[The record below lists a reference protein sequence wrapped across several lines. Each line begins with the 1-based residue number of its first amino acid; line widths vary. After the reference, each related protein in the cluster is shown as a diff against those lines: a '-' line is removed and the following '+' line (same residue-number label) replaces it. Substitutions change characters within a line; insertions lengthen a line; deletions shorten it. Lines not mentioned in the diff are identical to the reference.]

1 MVDAMVTQVEAIMLP
16 ELPAAHD
23 DFLEYIAAHPKT
35 PMDDLLSP
43 YKAYDAE
50 MRKIFAQQTNHPAA
64 SKSIVVPLFTGHE
77 QDLKIRARDLE
88 AETDKQREAFIMP
101 LKADE
106 RKKHGS
112 PAIVQTLQ
120 DFKTNFAL
128 FSESSLADLDWNN
141 VCVSG
146 SAAVTALL
154 PVPKEHAVSKK
165 ALRHYYHDILAPAS
179 DVDLFLYGLD
189 EEQAI
194 AKISQIEKQI
204 KDALLVE
211 TTTIRTKHAI
221 TIASQY
227 PTRHVQIVLRRY
239 SSLSEILLGFDVDSS
254 CAVFDGKQVYASPR
268 AIAAYTTQINTIDLT
283 RRSPSYENRL
293 SKYRQRGFEVH
304 WPELDRSRIDPTI
317 FERSFGRTEGLAR
330 LLIIEKLPKS
340 DERDAYIDQRRE
352 ERGRP
357 RANRMRQKQK
367 QIRGNIKND
376 WENEVA
382 EWVEAEDV
390 SNYHTFTVPYGPEFH
405 ARKIEKLL
413 YTKDLLLNAEWNQK
427 GREVNLHRHPAF
439 FGQFEEVMKDCCG
452 FCPVPSTM
460 EEEEVAA
467 EEGKVYIS
475 GDITFITDDPGRQ
488 TIGSF
493 NPISSDDYTE
503 QAYVGNTQ
511 ALMQAIVD
519 HDLEYVLAWAKQE
532 GNDPNTRDY
541 TGRTPLHL
549 AVMQSTSEVVKC
561 LIEHGARLVAR
572 VVDGKTAL
580 HLAAIRG
587 DAEIVSVLLR
597 KSEANEEEE
606 EAKVDARRQAY
617 QKAKERGKSD
627 DATMLNLSQ
636 QVETAAIEGSDSDV
650 EMIETNEAEDV
661 DMDATTEHSMI
672 NIKTPTSEGPDA
684 VAEENED
691 EPDVYDVNVCAWDTA
706 YSPLH
711 LAILCGH
718 VEVVKCLVQ
727 TFGADVLLPIK
738 LYNDN
743 DKSARAAILTLV
755 LASRLPLEQA
765 KDMSRT
771 LFDLGASSAQ
781 ADIGHATALQYAVG
795 DKPQLL
801 ESYID
806 ADKTGVSRA
815 INHVAVSGGN
825 WNTQISTSLMTA
837 ITSGDAASA
846 LDLLGLGGKREVTID
861 VFLKALPPRSKTL
874 HPGYDASA
882 NNKRQYERNV
892 KQPLQLA
899 IECELPALAVELLER
914 HGVEPNVLT
923 STGHEVLQ
931 HDYVRRYQ
939 RGQTMLDL
947 VQDKVQQLRDWKP
960 VELQHDPPK
969 ALSSDETYL
978 AGRQEGTYELWTARH
993 QLAAAKETYEREWK
1007 QHVEHMKAEKDKT
1020 GYEEKQAAVLDMLDG
1035 FKKLLVVLT
1044 AKGAKT
1050 FYKLHP
1056 EVDPP
1061 TEQQNNAFGSW
1072 QPPKPESFK
1081 IRYWFNLQ
1089 EMHDELV
1096 KKYLELYEA
1105 AWTSDVARL
1114 KQLCLVSWTDN
1125 KGEQQPPLKVAV
1137 TDTLQLS
1144 PFAIAVMHGDLDLAK
1159 LIMEIAEAQYVLPGS
1174 DQQRHYRLNGGDDDG
1189 ESDED
1194 ASDDETSDENE
1205 PALTSDVVDD
1215 TFTIENVGEISMQVK
1230 SHIKPLNILSGRF
1243 PAAEVLKSKADA
1255 PRTIGKRTA
1264 TGSLKHMKYA
1274 EAAHVRRSRLRTP
1287 FNLLEYAVHSNDIEL
1302 LSFLLDLG
1310 EQYTQHGKAA
1320 EAQTEE
1326 AQTSTYAVPG
1336 ALFTY
1341 AIEANNPPIIAE
1353 LAKRCAAGL
1362 PLNKFAKKSGVE
1374 LPVKPKYYQGLSV
1387 GGRKRRDWAARGRET
1402 TNYEPVEDEKPP
1414 MLVAANAQA
1423 LDSVEWFLSDAPL
1436 RCYKEFA
1443 NAHGATDERLQR
1455 LSEAKGGFEGAMKKF
1470 LNTRNHLAIHGCIL
1484 GKPTKDSLEVLKYL
1498 IEVIPDALDSK
1509 SIDGSTPL
1517 LLAFAYYRYDA
1528 AKILLQAGADQ
1539 TARDKLGRNLIHRAV
1554 HSMDLEKE
1562 EHLPKI
1568 RKMLDLID
1576 PRLLPSMFD
1585 ERCSVHPGSLTP
1597 LALWLQNYS
1606 TRSWDVKILETLL
1619 EYSKGAD
1626 LDQINGSGDTPLHHM
1641 VRKDMTDFAR
1651 IVIAKQPGLVYRENA
1666 TGRTPYEMAQDAE
1679 LASNCEGPPQLHYR
1693 QTGYHP
1699 YVGSQHYQSITAVA
1713 PNWFAPTVQ
1722 QQKREEKSEGGIWE
1736 LVRNAKTMLDERGEG
1751 RRRLVSLNEANEVAK
1766 RLGERQGAEVRV
1778 QKEADGDEDEEEK
1791 AEPNDEVGYWS
1802 AWAKREFDF

>member
-1 MVDAMVTQVEAIMLP
+1 MATQGEAIMLP
-16 ELPAAHD
+16 DLPAAHG
-23 DFLEYIAAHPKT
+23 DFLEYIAAHQNT
-35 PMDDLLSP
+35 PMNDLLSP

-50 MRKIFAQQTNHPAA
+50 MRKIFAQQTDHPAA
-64 SKSIVVPLFTGHE
+64 SKSIIVPIFNGNE
-77 QDLKIRARDLE
+77 QTLKIRARDLKI
-88 AETDKQREAFIMP
+88 ETDKQRESFIMP

-112 PAIVQTLQ
+112 PAVVQTLQ

-128 FSESSLADLDWNN
+128 FSESSLADLDWSN

-179 DVDLFLYGLD
+179 DVDLFLYGLT

-194 AKISQIEKQI
+194 EKIMQLEKKI

-254 CAVFDGKQVYASPR
+254 CAAFDGRQVYASPR
-268 AIAAYTTQINTIDLT
+268 ALAAYMTQINTIDLT

-367 QIRGNIKND
+367 QIRGNIKNG

-413 YTKDLLLNAEWNQK
+413 YTKDLLLNSEWNKPQN
-427 GREVNLHRHPAF
+427 REVNLHRHPAF
-439 FGQFEEVMKDCCG
+439 FGNFEEVMKDCCG

-460 EEEEVAA
+460 EEEEVTA
-467 EEGKVYIS
+467 EERKIYVS

-493 NPISSDDYTE
+493 HPISSDDYTD

-519 HDLEYVLAWAKQE
+519 CDLEYVLAWLEHE

-549 AVMQSTSEVVKC
+549 AVVQSSLEVVQC
-561 LIEHGARLVAR
+561 LIDHGARLMAR
-572 VVDGKTAL
+572 VFDGKTAL

-587 DAEIVSVLLR
+587 STEIVSALLR

-606 EAKVDARRQAY
+606 EAKVDIRRQAY
-617 QKAKERGKSD
+617 QKAKMEGKTVGVS
-627 DATMLNLSQ
+627 MLNLSQ
-636 QVETAAIEGSDSDV
+636 QVESATIEGSDSDID
-650 EMIETNEAEDV
+650 MIETNEVDDV
-661 DMDATTEHSMI
+661 DMGDATTEHSMV
-672 NIKTPTSEGPDA
+672 NIKTPTSEGLNT
-684 VAEENED
+684 VADDDED
-691 EPDVYDVNVCAWDTA
+691 EPDVYDVN
-706 YSPLH
+706 
-711 LAILCGH
+711 
-718 VEVVKCLVQ
+718 K
-727 TFGADVLLPIK
+727 FGADVLLPVK
-738 LYNDN
+738 LFNDN

-765 KDMSRT
+765 KKMSRT
-771 LFDLGASSAQ
+771 LFELGASSAQ
-781 ADIGHATALQYAVG
+781 ADIGRATALQYAIG
-795 DKPQLL
+795 SKPELF

-815 INHVAVSGGN
+815 INHVAVTGGT
-825 WNTQISTSLMTA
+825 WNFQVSTSLMTA
-837 ITSGDAASA
+837 ITNGDAASA
-846 LDLLGLGGKREVTID
+846 LHLLGLGAKPEISVD
-861 VFLKALPPRSKTL
+861 VFLKALPPKATNL
-874 HPGYDASA
+874 HSGYDDSA

-899 IECELPALAVELLER
+899 IDCELPALAIELLER
-914 HGVEPNVLT
+914 HGVDANILT

-947 VQDKVQQLRDWKP
+947 VQGKIQALRDWKP
-960 VELQHDPPK
+960 VELRRDPPK
-969 ALSSDETYL
+969 ALSSSETYL
-978 AGRQEGTYELWTARH
+978 AGLKEGTYGLWTAKH
-993 QLAAAKETYEREWK
+993 QLAAAKETYRREWT
-1007 QHVEHMKAEKDKT
+1007 QHVEHLKAENDKT
-1020 GYEEKQAAVLDMLDG
+1020 GYEEKQAAVFDMLDG
-1035 FKKLLVVLT
+1035 FKKLQGVLN
-1044 AKGAKT
+1044 AKGGKT
-1050 FYKLHP
+1050 FYELHP
-1056 EVDPP
+1056 EIDQP
-1061 TEQQNNAFGSW
+1061 TDQQNNAFGSW
-1072 QPPKPESFK
+1072 QAPKPEPFK
-1081 IRYWFNLQ
+1081 MRFWFNLQ
-1089 EMHDELV
+1089 EMHEELV
-1096 KKYLELYEA
+1096 KKYLQLYEA
-1105 AWTSDVARL
+1105 TWASDVAKL
-1114 KQLCLVSWTDN
+1114 KQLCLVPWTND
-1125 KGEQQPPLKVAV
+1125 KGEQQAPLKIAV

-1174 DQQRHYRLNGGDDDG
+1174 DQQRRYRLNGGDDDD

-1194 ASDDETSDENE
+1194 ASDDDTSDGHEL
-1205 PALTSDVVDD
+1205 ALASDVVDD

-1230 SHIKPLNILSGRF
+1230 SHTKPLNVLNGRF
-1243 PAAEVLKSKADA
+1243 PADEVFKSKANA
-1255 PRTIGKRTA
+1255 SRTIGKRTA
-1264 TGSLKHMKYA
+1264 TGSLKYMKYA
-1274 EAAHVRRSRLRTP
+1274 EAAQVRRSQLRVP
-1287 FNLLEYAVHSNDIEL
+1287 FNLLEFAVYSNDLEL

-1310 EQYTQHGKAA
+1310 EHFTKHGKAT
-1320 EAQTEE
+1320 EAKSED
-1326 AQTSTYAVPG
+1326 AQTSVYAVSG
-1336 ALFTY
+1336 TLFTY

-1362 PLNKFAKKSGVE
+1362 PLNRFAKRSGVE
-1374 LPVKPKYYQGLSV
+1374 LPEKPKYYQGLSV
-1387 GGRKRRDWAARGRET
+1387 AGRKRKDWAARGRET
-1402 TNYEPVEDEKPP
+1402 TDYALAENEKPP
-1414 MLVAANAQA
+1414 LLVAANAQA
-1423 LDSVEWFLSDAPL
+1423 LESVKWFLSDAPL

-1443 NAHGATDERLQR
+1443 KAHGATDKRLQR
-1455 LSEAKGGFEGAMKKF
+1455 LSEAKGGFEGAVKKF
-1470 LNTRNHLAIHGCIL
+1470 KDARNHLAIHCCIL

-1498 IEVIPDALDSK
+1498 IEVMPDAVDSK

-1517 LLAFAYYRYDA
+1517 LLAFGLTRYGA
-1528 AKILLQAGADQ
+1528 AKILLQARADQ
-1539 TARDKLGRNLIHRAV
+1539 TSRDKLGRNLVHRIV
-1554 HSMDLEKE
+1554 HGMDLEKE
-1562 EHLPKI
+1562 EHLPKV

-1606 TRSWDVKILETLL
+1606 TRAWDLNILEMLL

-1641 VRKDMTDFAR
+1641 VRKEMTDFAR
-1651 IVIAKQPGLVYRENA
+1651 TVITMQPGLVCRENA

-1699 YVGSQHYQSITAVA
+1699 YVGSQHYQSITAIA
-1713 PNWFAPTVQ
+1713 PDWFTPAVQ
-1722 QQKREEKSEGGIWE
+1722 ERRRGDKDDGGVWD
-1736 LVRNAKTMLDERGEG
+1736 LVRNTKKTLDERCEG
-1751 RRRLVSLNEANEVAK
+1751 KRRLVSLNEANEVAK
-1766 RLGERQGAEVRV
+1766 RLADRQDAEVRV
-1778 QKEADGDEDEEEK
+1778 QKEADGNEDDEEK
-1791 AEPNDEVGYWS
+1791 ADPSDEVGYWS
-1802 AWAKREFDF
+1802 ALAKREFEF

>member
-1 MVDAMVTQVEAIMLP
+1 MSAQAEAIMLP
-16 ELPAAHD
+16 ELPAAHE
-23 DFLEYIAAHPKT
+23 DFLQYIAAHPNT
-35 PMDDLLSP
+35 PMNDLLSP
-43 YKAYDAE
+43 YKTYDAE
-50 MRKIFAQQTNHPAA
+50 MRKIFARQTDHPAA
-64 SKSIVVPLFTGHE
+64 SKSIIVPIFNGNE
-77 QDLKIRARDLE
+77 QTLKIRARELKT
-88 AETDKQREAFIMP
+88 ETDKQRESFIMP
-101 LKADE
+101 LKVDE

-112 PAIVQTLQ
+112 PAVVQTLQ

-154 PVPKEHAVSKK
+154 TVPKEHAVSKK
-165 ALRHYYHDILAPAS
+165 TLRHYYHDILAPAS

-194 AKISQIEKQI
+194 AKIIQIEQKI

-254 CAVFDGKQVYASPR
+254 CAAFDGKQVYASPR
-268 AIAAYTTQINTIDLT
+268 ALAAYMTQINTIDLT

-293 SKYRQRGFEVH
+293 SKYRQRGFEAH

-330 LLIIEKLPKS
+330 LLIIEKLPKR
-340 DERDAYIDQRRE
+340 DERDVYIDQRRE

-367 QIRGNIKND
+367 QIRGNIKNG

-413 YTKDLLLNAEWNQK
+413 YTKDLLLNSEWNKPQN
-427 GREVNLHRHPAF
+427 REVNLHRHPAF
-439 FGQFEEVMKDCCG
+439 FGNFQEVMKDCCG

-460 EEEEVAA
+460 EEQE
-467 EEGKVYIS
+467 
-475 GDITFITDDPGRQ
+475 

-493 NPISSDDYTE
+493 NPISSDDYTD

-519 HDLEYVLAWAKQE
+519 CDLEYVLAWLEQE

-549 AVMQSTSEVVKC
+549 AVMQSSLEVVQC
-561 LIEHGARLVAR
+561 LIDHNARLVAR

-587 DAEIVSVLLR
+587 STEIVSALLR

-606 EAKVDARRQAY
+606 EAKVDTRRQAY
-617 QKAKERGKSD
+617 QKAKMAGKTEDVS
-627 DATMLNLSQ
+627 MLNLSQ
-636 QVETAAIEGSDSDV
+636 QVESAAIEGSDSDID
-650 EMIETNEAEDV
+650 MIETNEADDV
-661 DMDATTEHSMI
+661 DMGDATTEHSMV
-672 NIKTPTSEGPDA
+672 NIKTPMSEGLNT
-684 VAEENED
+684 VADDDED
-691 EPDVYDVNVCAWDTA
+691 EPDVYDVSVCSWDTA

-718 VEVVKCLVQ
+718 VEVVRCLVQ

-765 KDMSRT
+765 KEMSRA
-771 LFDLGASSAQ
+771 LFQLGASSAQ
-781 ADIGHATALQYAVG
+781 ADIGHATALQYAIG
-795 DKPQLL
+795 SKPELF

-815 INHVAVSGGN
+815 INHVAVTGGT
-825 WNTQISTSLMTA
+825 WNFQVSTSLMTA
-837 ITSGDAASA
+837 ITNGDAALA
-846 LDLLGLGGKREVTID
+846 LHVLGLGAKPEISID
-861 VFLKALPPRSKTL
+861 VFLKALPPKAKNL
-874 HPGYDASA
+874 HPGYDDSA
-882 NNKRQYERNV
+882 NNRRQYERNV

-899 IECELPALAVELLER
+899 IDCELPALAIELLER
-914 HGVEPNVLT
+914 HGVDANILT

-947 VQDKVQQLRDWKP
+947 VQGKIQALRDWKP
-960 VELQHDPPK
+960 VELRHDPPR
-969 ALSSDETYL
+969 AFSSSETYL
-978 AGRQEGTYELWTARH
+978 AGLNEGTYELWTAKH
-993 QLAAAKETYEREWK
+993 QLAAAKETYQREWK
-1007 QHVEHMKAEKDKT
+1007 QHVEHMKAENDRT
-1020 GYEEKQAAVLDMLDG
+1020 GYEEKQAAVFDMLDD
-1035 FKKLLVVLT
+1035 FKKLQGVLN
-1044 AKGAKT
+1044 AKGGKT
-1050 FYKLHP
+1050 FYELHP
-1056 EVDPP
+1056 EIDQP

-1072 QPPKPESFK
+1072 QAPKPEPFK
-1081 IRYWFNLQ
+1081 IRFWFNLQ
-1089 EMHDELV
+1089 EMHEELV
-1096 KKYLELYEA
+1096 KKYLQLYEA
-1105 AWTSDVARL
+1105 AWASDVAQL
-1114 KQLCLVSWTDN
+1114 KQLCLVPWTND
-1125 KGEQQPPLKVAV
+1125 KGEQQAPLKIAV

-1159 LIMEIAEAQYVLPGS
+1159 LIMEIAEA
-1174 DQQRHYRLNGGDDDG
+1174 H
-1189 ESDED
+1189 DED
-1194 ASDDETSDENE
+1194 ASDEGASDDDTSDGHEL
-1205 PALTSDVVDD
+1205 ALASDVVDD

-1230 SHIKPLNILSGRF
+1230 SHINPLNVLHGRF
-1243 PAAEVLKSKADA
+1243 PADEVLKSKADA
-1255 PRTIGKRTA
+1255 SRTIGKRTA

-1274 EAAHVRRSRLRTP
+1274 EAAQVRRSQLRVP
-1287 FNLLEYAVHSNDIEL
+1287 FNLLEFAVYSNDLEL

-1310 EQYTQHGKAA
+1310 EHFTKHGKAA
-1320 EAQTEE
+1320 EAKSED
-1326 AQTSTYAVPG
+1326 AQSSAYAVSG
-1336 ALFTY
+1336 TLFTY

-1374 LPVKPKYYQGLSV
+1374 LPEKPKYYQGLSV
-1387 GGRKRRDWAARGRET
+1387 AGRKRKDWAARGRET
-1402 TNYEPVEDEKPP
+1402 TNYAPVEDEKPP
-1414 MLVAANAQA
+1414 LLVAANAGA
-1423 LDSVEWFLSDAPL
+1423 LESVEWFLSDAPL

-1443 NAHGATDERLQR
+1443 KTHGATDKRLQR
-1455 LSEAKGGFEGAMKKF
+1455 LSEAKGGFEGAVKKF
-1470 LNTRNHLAIHGCIL
+1470 LDARNHLAIHCCVL

-1498 IEVIPDALDSK
+1498 IEVMPDAVDAKAL
-1509 SIDGSTPL
+1509 DGSTPL
-1517 LLAFAYYRYDA
+1517 LLAFSYYRHEA
-1528 AKILLQAGADQ
+1528 AKVLLRAGADQ
-1539 TARDKLGRNLIHRAV
+1539 TSRDKLGRNLIHRIV
-1554 HSMDLEKE
+1554 HGMDLEKE
-1562 EHLPKI
+1562 KHLPKI

-1576 PRLLPSMFD
+1576 PRLLPSMFE

-1606 TRSWDVKILETLL
+1606 TRTWDVKVLKMLL
-1619 EYSKGAD
+1619 EYSKGTD

-1651 IVIAKQPGLVYRENA
+1651 VVIAKQPGLVYRENA
-1666 TGRTPYEMAQDAE
+1666 TGRTPYEMSQDAE
-1679 LASNCEGPPQLHYR
+1679 LASSCEGPPQLHYR

-1699 YVGSQHYQSITAVA
+1699 YVGSHHYQSITAVA
-1713 PNWFAPTVQ
+1713 PDWFTPAVQ
-1722 QQKREEKSEGGIWE
+1722 ERKRGEKDDGGVWE
-1736 LVRNAKTMLDERGEG
+1736 LVRNTKKTLDERGEG
-1751 RRRLVSLNEANEVAK
+1751 KRRLVSLNEANEVAK
-1766 RLGERQGAEVRV
+1766 RLADRQGAEVRV
-1778 QKEADGDEDEEEK
+1778 QKEADGNEDEEET
-1791 AEPNDEVGYWS
+1791 ADPSDEVGYWS
-1802 AWAKREFDF
+1802 ALARRELEF